1 MMFMGTKVRKKCENS
16 IIWKLININLFCIS
30 VDLCYLC
37 MLKIRLM
44 ISVEGLCVEFS
55 AKPLFTNASF
65 VVNDRDRI
73 ALVGKNGAG
82 KSTLL
87 KILCGMQHPT
97 SGVVSIPNDTTIGY
111 LPQVMN
117 LQDDTTVREEAQ
129 KAFSAVRAMK
139 ARIDQMN
146 QQLAERTDY
155 ESDDYLA
162 LVERFTQEHERY
174 LMMGAD
180 NYEAEIERTLVG
192 LGFERTDLERPT
204 SEFSGGW
211 RMRIE
216 LAKILLQKPDVLLL
230 DEPTNHLDIESI
242 QWLEQFL
249 AQSAKAVVLVSHDR
263 AFINNVSNRTLEIS
277 CGHII
282 DYKVK
287 YDEYVVLRKER
298 REQQQ
303 RAYEN
308 QQKEIADM
316 RQFIERFR
324 YQATKAVQVQQKI
337 KQLEKIVPIEIDEVD
352 NSAMHLKFPPCL
364 RSGDY
369 PVICEDV
376 KKAYG
381 EHTVFSQVNLTIK
394 RGEKVAFVGKNGE
407 GKSTLVKC
415 IMGEIPFEGNLKIGH
430 NIQIGYFAQNQAQLL
445 DESLTVFQTI
455 DHVAK
460 GEIRLKIKNILG
472 AFMFG
477 GEASDKFVRV
487 LSGGERSRLA
497 MIRLLLEPVNLLI
510 LDEPTNHL
518 DMASKDVLKE
528 AIKAFDGTAI
538 IVSHDREFL
547 DGLVSKVYEFGG
559 GRVREHLGGI
569 YDFLQTKQISELN
582 ELGKA
587 TKNSQGG
594 NKIFPGRE
602 QNIPKVGI
610 SDEVPAKSVSYAERK
625 DQQKKLRKAER
636 AVEDSERKINDME
649 RRLKELD
656 ELLMDPANASDM
668 ELVTEYTSIK
678 KALDEEVERW
688 EKLSEELEQLT

>member
-1 MMFMGTKVRKKCENS
+1 
-16 IIWKLININLFCIS
+16 
-30 VDLCYLC
+30 
-37 MLKIRLM
+37 M

-97 SGVVSIPNDTTIGY
+97 SGVVSIPNDTSIGY

-376 KKAYG
+376 RKAYG

-569 YDFLQTKQISELN
+569 YDFLQSKQISELN

>member
-1 MMFMGTKVRKKCENS
+1 
-16 IIWKLININLFCIS
+16 
-30 VDLCYLC
+30 
-37 MLKIRLM
+37 M
-44 ISVEGLCVEFS
+44 ISVEGLRVEFS
-55 AKPLFTNASF
+55 VKPLFVNASF
-65 VVNDRDRI
+65 VVNERDRI

-87 KILCGMQHPT
+87 KMLCGQQQPT
-97 SGVVSIPNDTTIGY
+97 SGTISIPQDTTIGY

-117 LQDDTTVREEAQ
+117 LQDSTTVRQETQ
-129 KAFSAVRAMK
+129 KAFADITKMQQRL
-139 ARIDQMN
+139 DQMN

-155 ESDDYLA
+155 ESESYLA
-162 LVERFTQEHERY
+162 LIEKYTTEHERF
-174 LMMGAD
+174 LMLGAE
-180 NYEAEIERTLVG
+180 NYEAELERTLGG
-192 LGFERTDLERPT
+192 LGFSRTDLDRPT
-204 SEFSGGW
+204 KEFSGGW

-216 LAKILLQKPDVLLL
+216 LAKILLMKPDVLLL

-249 AQSAKAVVLVSHDR
+249 SQSAKAVVLVSHDR
-263 AFINNVSNRTLEIS
+263 AFINNVTNRTLEIS
-277 CGHII
+277 CGQII

-298 REQQQ
+298 REQQL

-316 RQFIERFR
+316 KQFIDRFR
-324 YQATKAVQVQQKI
+324 YQATKAVQVQQKV

-364 RSGDY
+364 RSGDF
-369 PVICEDV
+369 PVICDDV
-376 KKAYG
+376 KKAYA
-381 EHTVFSQVNLTIK
+381 HVVFDHVNLTIK

-415 IMGEIPFEGNLKIGH
+415 IMGEIPFEGSLKIGH
-430 NIQIGYFAQNQAQLL
+430 NVQIGYFAQNQAQLL

-455 DHVAK
+455 DYAAK
-460 GEIRLKIKNILG
+460 GEMRLKINDILG

-477 GEASDKFVRV
+477 GEESDKKVKV

-528 AIKAFDGTAI
+528 AIRAFDGTAI
-538 IVSHDREFL
+538 VVSHDREFL
-547 DGLVSKVYEFGG
+547 DGLVTKVYEFGG
-559 GRVREHLGGI
+559 GKVREHLGGI
-569 YDFLQTKQISELN
+569 YDFLRSKHIN
-582 ELGKA
+582 ELHELDHTPKDSNAAAQQGKNISP
-587 TKNSQGG
+587 TEEK
-594 NKIFPGRE
+594 KIP
-602 QNIPKVGI
+602 
-610 SDEVPAKSVSYAERK
+610 SAAKSQSYAERK
-625 DQQKKLRKAER
+625 EQQKLLRKAER
-636 AVEDSERKINDME
+636 AVEQSEQNINDME

-656 ELLMDPANASDM
+656 TLLMKPENASNM
-668 ELVTEYTSIK
+668 EFVTEYTSTK
-678 KALDEEVERW
+678 KALDEEIERW
-688 EKLSEELEQLT
+688 EKLSEELEQLTQ

>member
-1 MMFMGTKVRKKCENS
+1 
-16 IIWKLININLFCIS
+16 
-30 VDLCYLC
+30 
-37 MLKIRLM
+37 M
-44 ISVEGLCVEFS
+44 ISVEGLKVEFGV
-55 AKPLFTNASF
+55 KPLFVDANF
-65 VVNDRDRI
+65 VVNDKDRI

-87 KILCGMQHPT
+87 KILCGKQRPT
-97 SGVVSIPNDTTIGY
+97 AGVVAIPNDTTIGY

-117 LQDDTTVREEAQ
+117 LQDDTTVRQEAQ
-129 KAFSAVRAMK
+129 KAFVNVQQLKDHVDRL
-139 ARIDQMN
+139 N

-155 ESDDYLA
+155 ESDDYMA
-162 LVERFTQEHERY
+162 LVEKFTAEHERY
-174 LMMGAD
+174 LMMGAE
-180 NYEAEIERTLVG
+180 NKEAELERTLTG
-192 LGFERTDLERPT
+192 LGFVRSDFDRPT
-204 SEFSGGW
+204 AEFSGGW

-216 LAKILLQKPDVLLL
+216 LAKILLQRPDVLLL

-249 AQSAKAVVLVSHDR
+249 AQSASAVVLVSHDR
-263 AFINNVSNRTLEIS
+263 AFINHVTNRTLEIS
-277 CGHII
+277 CGQII

-287 YDEYVVLRKER
+287 YDEYVVLRQER
-298 REQQQ
+298 REQQL

-308 QQKEIADM
+308 QQKEMAEM
-316 RQFIERFR
+316 KAFIERFR

-352 NSAMHLKFPPCL
+352 RSAMHLKFPPCL

-369 PVICEDV
+369 PVICEEV
-376 KKAYG
+376 KKAY
-381 EHTVFSQVNLTIK
+381 HHLVFDHVNLTIK

-415 IMGEIPFEGNLKIGH
+415 IMGEIPFEGNLKVGH

-455 DHVAK
+455 DYVAK
-460 GEIRLKIKNILG
+460 GEVRLKINDILG

-477 GEASDKFVRV
+477 GEASEKKVKV

-547 DGLVSKVYEFGG
+547 DGLVTKVYEFGG
-559 GRVREHLGGI
+559 GQVREHLGGI
-569 YDFLQTKQISELN
+569 YDFLQSRKIDELS
-582 ELGKA
+582 ELGKSVA
-587 TKNSQGG
+587 TKTE
-594 NKIFPGRE
+594 PAATT
-602 QNIPKVGI
+602 P
-610 SDEVPAKSVSYAERK
+610 PAKTGNTSYAEHK
-625 DQQKKLRKAER
+625 EQQKRLKRAEKAVKE
-636 AVEDSERKINDME
+636 SETKIEKME
-649 RRLKELD
+649 QRLKELD
-656 ELLMDPANASDM
+656 ELLMIPENASDM
-668 ELVTEYTSIK
+668 TLVTEYTSTK

-688 EKLSEELEQLT
+688 EQLSEELASLSA

>member
-1 MMFMGTKVRKKCENS
+1 
-16 IIWKLININLFCIS
+16 
-30 VDLCYLC
+30 
-37 MLKIRLM
+37 M
-44 ISVEGLCVEFS
+44 ISVEGLKVEFGV
-55 AKPLFTNASF
+55 KPLFVDASF
-65 VVNDRDRI
+65 VVNDKDRI

-87 KILCGMQHPT
+87 KILCGKQRPT
-97 SGVVSIPNDTTIGY
+97 AGVVAIPNDTTIGY

-117 LQDDTTVREEAQ
+117 LQDDTTVRQEAQ
-129 KAFSAVRAMK
+129 KAFANVQQLRDHVD
-139 ARIDQMN
+139 RLN

-155 ESDDYLA
+155 ESDDYMA
-162 LVERFTQEHERY
+162 LVEKFTAEHERY
-174 LMMGAD
+174 LMMGAE
-180 NYEAEIERTLVG
+180 NKEAELERTLTG
-192 LGFERTDLERPT
+192 LGFVRSDFDRPT
-204 SEFSGGW
+204 AEFSGGW

-216 LAKILLQKPDVLLL
+216 LAKILLQRPDVLLL

-249 AQSAKAVVLVSHDR
+249 AQSASAVVLVSHDR
-263 AFINNVSNRTLEIS
+263 AFINHVTNRTLEIS
-277 CGHII
+277 CGQII

-287 YDEYVVLRKER
+287 YDEYVVLRQER
-298 REQQQ
+298 REQQL

-308 QQKEIADM
+308 QQKEMAEM
-316 RQFIERFR
+316 KAFIERFR

-352 NSAMHLKFPPCL
+352 RSAMHLKFPPCL

-369 PVICEDV
+369 PVICEEV
-376 KKAYG
+376 KKAY
-381 EHTVFSQVNLTIK
+381 HHLVFDHVNLTIK

-415 IMGEIPFEGNLKIGH
+415 IMGEIPFEGNLKVGH

-455 DHVAK
+455 DYVAK
-460 GEIRLKIKNILG
+460 GEVRLKINDILG

-477 GEASDKFVRV
+477 GEASEKKVKV

-547 DGLVSKVYEFGG
+547 DGLVTKVYEFGG
-559 GRVREHLGGI
+559 GQVREHLGGI
-569 YDFLQTKQISELN
+569 YDFLQSRKIDELS
-582 ELGKA
+582 ELGKSVTTKMEPAA
-587 TKNSQGG
+587 TT
-594 NKIFPGRE
+594 P
-602 QNIPKVGI
+602 
-610 SDEVPAKSVSYAERK
+610 PAKTGNTSYAEHK
-625 DQQKKLRKAER
+625 EQQKRLKRAEKAVKE
-636 AVEDSERKINDME
+636 SETKIDKME
-649 RRLKELD
+649 QRLKELD
-656 ELLMDPANASDM
+656 ELLMIPENASDM
-668 ELVTEYTSIK
+668 TLVTEYTSTK

-688 EKLSEELEQLT
+688 EQLSEELIAIDVTS

>member
-1 MMFMGTKVRKKCENS
+1 
-16 IIWKLININLFCIS
+16 
-30 VDLCYLC
+30 
-37 MLKIRLM
+37 M
-44 ISVEGLCVEFS
+44 ISVEGLKVEFGV
-55 AKPLFTNASF
+55 KPLFADAGF
-65 VVNDRDRI
+65 VINDRDRI

-87 KILCGMQHPT
+87 KILCGQQKPT
-97 SGVVSIPNDTTIGY
+97 AGTVSIPNDCRIGY
-111 LPQVMN
+111 LPQVMI

-129 KAFSAVRAMK
+129 KAFADITKMK
-139 ARIDQMN
+139 ARLDQMN

-155 ESDDYLA
+155 ESEDYLA
-162 LVERFTQEHERY
+162 LIEKYTTEHERY
-174 LMMGAD
+174 LMMGAESR
-180 NYEAEIERTLVG
+180 EAELERTLTG
-192 LGFERTDLERPT
+192 LGFLRTDFDRPT

-249 AQSAKAVVLVSHDR
+249 AQSASAVVLVSHDR

-277 CGHII
+277 CGKVI

-287 YDEYVVLRKER
+287 YNEYVVLRRER
-298 REQQQ
+298 REQQL

-308 QQKEIADM
+308 QQKEVAEMKD
-316 RQFIERFR
+316 FIERFR
-324 YQATKAVQVQQKI
+324 YKATKAVQVQQKI

-352 NSAMHLKFPPCL
+352 NSAMHLKFSPCL

-369 PVICEDV
+369 PVICDEVRKD
-376 KKAYG
+376 YG
-381 EHTVFSQVNLTIK
+381 AHTVFDHVTLTIK

-415 IMGEIPFEGNLKIGH
+415 IMGEIPYTGELKIGH

-455 DHVAK
+455 DYVAK
-460 GEIRLKIKNILG
+460 GDIRLRINDILG

-477 GEASDKFVRV
+477 GEESDKKVKV

-518 DMASKDVLKE
+518 DMPSKDVLKE

-547 DGLVSKVYEFGG
+547 DGLVTKVYEFGG
-559 GRVREHLGGI
+559 GKVREHLGGI
-569 YDFLQTKQISELN
+569 YDFLQAK
-582 ELGKA
+582 K
-587 TKNSQGG
+587 
-594 NKIFPGRE
+594 
-602 QNIPKVGI
+602 I
-610 SDEVPAKSVSYAERK
+610 SDLNQLGTPSSPFVSQKPAEPAKPVAANPSATSVIPEDALKKALSYAEHK
-625 DQQKKLRKAER
+625 EQQKRLKRAEKAVKE
-636 AVEDSERKINDME
+636 SEAKIEKME
-649 RRLKELD
+649 ARLKELD
-656 ELLMDPANASDM
+656 DLLMIPENASDM
-668 ELVTEYTSIK
+668 MLVTEYTTTKRS
-678 KALDEEVERW
+678 LDEEMERW
-688 EKLSEELEQLT
+688 ERLSEELEETRS